1 MIPIPTNIPWKLIG
15 TIAAALVLAAVLWW
29 VGNRIRVSYEA
40 EAERDQAKAELKTER
55 EQNSANL
62 VKIADRVDSTERIT
76 KGLSTRVA
84 GIDLKFN
91 GLQLSV
97 PPPANLIQ
105 TKEKPGEPC
114 PVASIGPQF
123 FGVYNAAGTEG
134 GVTESET
141 R

>member
-1 MIPIPTNIPWKLIG
+1 MILPTNIPWKLIG
-15 TIAAALVLAAVLWW
+15 TITAGLVLAAVLWW
-29 VGNRIRVSYEA
+29 IGNRIRVSYEA
-40 EAERDQAKAELKTER
+40 EAERDQARAELKTER
-55 EQNSANL
+55 EQNTANL
-62 VKIADRVDSTERIT
+62 AKVADRVDVTEQIA

-114 PVASIGPQF
+114 PVVAAGPEF
-123 FGVYNAAGTEG
+123 FRVYNAAGTEG